1 MRGKRRSIL
10 KSKIRKEL
18 NLDTSLL
25 HCLVILQNDDNFS
38 EISNSFPNVQFHT
51 HSGENLNN
59 SEIEQLFQVCDFAF
73 ITNDDYLNSAF
84 RYGLKTFTYNTD
96 KDNDYKISL
105 STKVGRFNNE
115 KCIEIIND
123 YITDYQN
130 INEKESEVV
139 IILSHANTKRK
150 LDLLEECVIESKK
163 RGYDTIISSSIN
175 IPDHISEL
183 SDFVIVDR
191 ENPIITGED
200 FNKIGGLIFFWMDY
214 PGYKHNYPVD
224 YNHSYAVLKLMKNA
238 IAIAKSNNYSISHLI
253 NYDFVI
259 YDNLFEEH
267 SKQLLDN
274 DVYCYECNHDDGIGY
289 NPSYMRTT
297 LFSIRTEIF
306 DKCFSHIKTKDD
318 FCKERSS
325 VLEELMYITFSENVK
340 ILRVNS
346 ERMYY
351 GNIIDQIGTAD
362 FNISKLYD
370 KDDNITL
377 LNTYL
382 YLSKDV
388 NGNYYI
394 FFLTYDNISLN
405 IEINQGYNIDTNPN
419 KIYVFR
425 LEDKYLDQG
434 FKVTIPEYEHEKVFN
449 RETRF
454 ANCEVDENIIIN
466 L

>member
-1 MRGKRRSIL
+1 MRAKRRSIL
-10 KSKIRKEL
+10 KSKIRQEL

-25 HCLVILQNDDNFS
+25 HCLVILQNNENF
-38 EISNSFPNVQFHT
+38 EQISNSFPNVQFHIY
-51 HSGENLNN
+51 SDSNLNN
-59 SEIEQLFQVCDFAF
+59 SEIEYLFQVCDFAF
-73 ITNDDYLNSAF
+73 ITNEDYLNTSF

-105 STKVGRFNNE
+105 STKIGRFNNE
-115 KCIEIIND
+115 KCIEIIKD
-123 YITDYQN
+123 YITDYQT
-130 INEKESEVV
+130 INKKNSEVV
-139 IILSHANTKRK
+139 IVLSYADTKRK
-150 LDLLEECVIESKK
+150 LDLLEECVRENKK
-163 RGYDTIISSSIN
+163 RGYDVIISSSISV
-175 IPDHISEL
+175 PDYISEL
-183 SDFVIVDR
+183 SDYLIVDK

-200 FNKIGGLIFFWMDY
+200 FDKIGGIIFFWMDY
-214 PGYKHNYPVD
+214 PGYKHTYPVN

-238 IAIAKSNNYSISHLI
+238 ISIAKSNNYNISHII

-274 DVYCYECNHDDGIGY
+274 DVYCYECNHDNGIDY
-289 NPSYMRTT
+289 NENYIRTT
-297 LFSIRTEIF
+297 LFSIKTDIF
-306 DKCFSHIKTKDD
+306 DRCFGHIKTKDD
-318 FCKERSS
+318 FCSERSS
-325 VLEELMYITFSENVK
+325 VLEELMYIIFSENVK

-346 ERMYY
+346 EKMYY

-370 KDDNITL
+370 KDDDIIL

-382 YLSKDV
+382 YLSKDN
-388 NGNYYI
+388 NGNPYI

-405 IEINQGYNIDTNPN
+405 IQLNDGYNINTESS

-425 LEDKYLDQG
+425 LENQYLEQG
-434 FKVTIPEYEHEKVFN
+434 FKVTIPEYEYEKIFDLN
-449 RETRF
+449 TRF
-454 ANCEVDENIIIN
+454 ATCEVDENIIIN